1 MPARKQC
8 ALTGSRSSS
17 PEANTASSWPSCYLY
32 QEALTQYQI
41 LLREQHAARGP
52 DHPDTLVTRA
62 NLAHCRGEAGDP
74 AGAAAAYEEL
84 LADQLRVLGPDHP
97 STLATLAWR
106 RGKGE
111 GPGGR
116 Q

>member
-1 MPARKQC
+1 MRADREQVIVTRGQYGQLL
-8 ALTGSRSSS
+8 A
-17 PEANTASSWPSCYLY
+17 ECYLY